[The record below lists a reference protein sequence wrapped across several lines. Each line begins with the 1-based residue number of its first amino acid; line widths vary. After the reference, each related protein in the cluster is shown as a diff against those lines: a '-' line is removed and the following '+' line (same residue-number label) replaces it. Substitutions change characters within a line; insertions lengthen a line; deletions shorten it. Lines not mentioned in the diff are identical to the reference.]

1 MGADFSDIS
10 YELIGSTARICH
22 NRPDRR
28 NAEGTRLLDEL
39 DDALK
44 LAAADD
50 AVRVVIIGGV
60 GDHFSAG
67 HDVKEAMGRPD
78 IVEVRYAYEEHRYI
92 GHCLRLWDFPKPT
105 IAQVQGACIAGGF
118 MVANMCDLVVASDDA
133 FFSDPTCVTLA
144 AAATE
149 VLVHPW
155 VLGMRGAKEFLFTGR
170 KMFADEAHR
179 LGMVNR
185 VVPRAEL
192 EAATLAL
199 AADIAK
205 APPFAIK
212 MLKRSLNKTADMQGF
227 RNAIPRRNIRK
238 SAPRAWKRRSRA
250 SRRWPRARANSG
262 GVIPGDWKSHRR
274 IQRPSAARA
283 RILR

>member
-1 MGADFSDIS
+1 MDTMTRGYSEIS
-10 YELIGSTARICH
+10 YEVIGPVARICH

-28 NAEGTRLLDEL
+28 NAEGTTLLDEL
-39 DDALK
+39 DEALK
-44 LAAADD
+44 RAAADSEI
-50 AVRVVIIGGV
+50 RVVIIGGV

-67 HDVKEAMGRPD
+67 HDVKEAVGRPD
-78 IVEVRYAYEEHRYI
+78 IVEVRYAYEEHRYL

-118 MVANMCDLVVASDDA
+118 MVANMCDLVVAADDA
-133 FFSDPTCVTLA
+133 YFSDPTCSMLA

-155 VLGMRGAKEFLFTGR
+155 VLGLRAAKEFLFTGR
-170 KMFADEAHR
+170 RMSAEEGHR

-185 VVPRAEL
+185 VVARADL

-199 AADIAK
+199 ANDIAK
-205 APPFAIK
+205 APPFALK

-227 RNAIPRRNIRK
+227 RNAIQAHFDLHELCHTTQEYK
-238 SAPRAWKRRSRA
+238 DVRAQGLA
-250 SRRWPRARANSG
+250 STIARTKAM
-262 GVIPGDWKSHRR
+262 
-274 IQRPSAARA
+274 QAT
-283 RILR
+283 

>member
-1 MGADFSDIS
+1 MDANGFHDIS
-10 YELIGSTARICH
+10 YEVLGPVARILH
-22 NRPDRR
+22 ARPSQR

-39 DDALK
+39 DDALRK
-44 LAAADD
+44 AARDERI
-50 AVRVVIIGGV
+50 RVVIVGGQ

-78 IVEVRYAYEEHRYI
+78 ITEVRYLYEEERYL
-92 GHCLRLWDFPKPT
+92 GHCLRLWDFAKPT

-118 MVANMCDLVVASDDA
+118 MLANMCDLIIASDDA
-133 FFSDPTCVTLA
+133 YFADATCAMLA

-155 VLGMRGAKEFLFTGR
+155 VMGMRTAKEFLYTGR
-170 KMFADEAHR
+170 KMHADEAQR

-185 VVPRAEL
+185 VVARSQL
-192 EAATLAL
+192 EAETLGL
-199 AADIAK
+199 ANEIAK

-227 RNAIPRRNIRK
+227 RNAIQAHFDLHELCHTTQEYK
-238 SAPRAWKRRSRA
+238 DVRA
-250 SRRWPRARANSG
+250 G
-262 GVIPGDWKSHRR
+262 GLEATIGRTK
-274 IQRPSAARA
+274 AAVTS
-283 RILR
+283 